1 MENNKKIKN
10 AIYPGIFIG
19 IILMP
24 VLIVICCSM
33 ASCNQ
38 QIVDTSYTFNKAYI
52 TVGSSTITV
61 DVKTWNDYD
70 DSDMVQVTAKDGTVY
85 YSHSS
90 NIILVKED

>member
-1 MENNKKIKN
+1 MKDRVYKCIAFPIAVIIV
-10 AIYPGIFIG
+10 AIIAIS
-19 IILMP
+19 LT
-24 VLIVICCSM
+24 
-33 ASCNQ
+33 SCNQ
-38 QIVDTSYTFNKAYI
+38 QIVDTTYTFNKAYI

-90 NIILVKED
+90 NVILVKED

>member
-1 MENNKKIKN
+1 MKDKVYKCIAFPIAVIIV
-10 AIYPGIFIG
+10 AITAIS
-19 IILMP
+19 LT
-24 VLIVICCSM
+24 
-33 ASCNQ
+33 SCNQ
-38 QIVDTSYTFNKAYI
+38 QIIDTSYTFNKAYI

-70 DSDMVQVTAKDGTVY
+70 DSDMVQVITKDGTVY

>member
-1 MENNKKIKN
+1 MKDKVYKCIAFPIAVIIV
-10 AIYPGIFIG
+10 AITAIS
-19 IILMP
+19 LT
-24 VLIVICCSM
+24 
-33 ASCNQ
+33 SCNQ
-38 QIVDTSYTFNKAYI
+38 QIIDTSYTFNKAYI

>member
-1 MENNKKIKN
+1 MKEKNN
-10 AIYPGIFIG
+10 IYRYILAFVTAVILVM
-19 IILMP
+19 II
-24 VLIVICCSM
+24 VAAST
-33 ASCNQ
+33 SCNQ

>member
-1 MENNKKIKN
+1 MKDKVYKCIASPIAVIIV
-10 AIYPGIFIG
+10 AITAIS
-19 IILMP
+19 LT
-24 VLIVICCSM
+24 
-33 ASCNQ
+33 SCNQ
-38 QIVDTSYTFNKAYI
+38 QIIDTSYTFNKAYI

-70 DSDMVQVTAKDGTVY
+70 DSDMVQVITKDGTVY